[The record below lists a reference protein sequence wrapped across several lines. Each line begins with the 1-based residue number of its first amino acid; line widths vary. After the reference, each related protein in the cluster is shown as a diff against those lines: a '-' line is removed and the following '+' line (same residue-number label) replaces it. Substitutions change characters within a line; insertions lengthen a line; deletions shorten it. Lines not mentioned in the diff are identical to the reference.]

1 MVFKCD
7 GFRSSDRH
15 RSTHLFIV
23 LYKICISKKVTV
35 FLGFI
40 MTAVCES
47 ICFFY
52 NRGLSEAWKHKNY
65 IISSI
70 IISIEVPAYLQS
82 AAEVAPSKV
91 PNAQI

>member
-1 MVFKCD
+1 
-7 GFRSSDRH
+7 
-15 RSTHLFIV
+15 
-23 LYKICISKKVTV
+23 
-35 FLGFI
+35 

-52 NRGLSEAWKHKNY
+52 NRGLSEAWKYKNY

-70 IISIEVPAYLQS
+70 IISLEVPAYLQS